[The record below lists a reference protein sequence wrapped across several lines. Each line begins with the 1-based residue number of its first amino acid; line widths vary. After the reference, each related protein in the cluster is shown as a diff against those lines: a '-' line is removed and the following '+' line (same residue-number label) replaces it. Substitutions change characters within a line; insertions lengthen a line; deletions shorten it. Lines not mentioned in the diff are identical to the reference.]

1 MRILVLGGG
10 AQGRVIAA
18 DLAIALPHA
27 AVDVADVRRPELP
40 ELPNLR
46 WREADCSRADA
57 VAELL
62 AGYDLGVG
70 ALPAR
75 FGMGAMQAALA
86 ARRPLVD
93 VSFCAE
99 DPLALDAEAK
109 RASVAIVPDAG
120 LAPGLSNLVVG
131 RAVAAHGVPEAITIY
146 VGGVAQD
153 PALPYG
159 YVVTWSLDDLL
170 AEYTRPAR
178 IVRGGRP
185 VTVPVFSDP
194 ERLAVDGVGELEAF
208 NSDGLRTLID
218 TVPGVR
224 EMAEKTLR
232 WPGHAAAVQ
241 PLVREGRF
249 LEEFRARCTA
259 AEPRDVVAFVVRCRW
274 ADGRRQETV
283 MVDRYDPATRLTA
296 MARTTALTTA
306 VTAQFVAGG
315 GLPRAGVLPLDLV
328 AQDERAHRF
337 VLAGLAARGVR
348 LRTVEG

>member
-1 MRILVLGGG
+1 MKILVLGGG

-18 DLAIALPHA
+18 DLAAALPQA
-27 AVDVADVRRPELP
+27 AIDVTDIVRPTLP
-40 ELPNLR
+40 ALPNLR
-46 WREADCSRADA
+46 WHEADCSRPEV
-57 VAELL
+57 VAALL
-62 AGYDLGVG
+62 AGYDLGIG

-75 FGMGAMQAALA
+75 FGLGAMQAAIA

-99 DPLALDAEAK
+99 DPLALDADAK
-109 RASVAIVPDAG
+109 RAGVAIVPDAG

-131 RAVAAHGVPEAITIY
+131 RAVAARGVPEEITVY

-153 PALPYG
+153 PTVPYG
-159 YVVTWSLDDLL
+159 YLVTWSLDDLL

-178 IVRGGRP
+178 IVRSGRP
-185 VTVPVFSDP
+185 VTVPVFSDM
-194 ERLAVDGVGELEAF
+194 ERIQVEGVGELEAF

-224 EMAEKTLR
+224 DMAEKTLR

-249 LEEFRARCTA
+249 LEEFRAGCAA

-274 ADGRRQETV
+274 PDGRRQEAIL
-283 MVDRYDPATRLTA
+283 VDRYDPATCLTA
-296 MARTTALTTA
+296 MSRTTALTTA
-306 VTAQFVAGG
+306 VVSQFVASG
-315 GLPRAGVLPLDLV
+315 GLARTGVLPLDFV
-328 AQDERAHRF
+328 GQDEKAFRF
-337 VLAGLAARGVR
+337 VLDGLAARGVR
-348 LRTVEG
+348 MRFAER